1 MRYPQSIPPEL
12 PNGATEHRL
21 GVPLVAGRAKWNIR
35 ARAIEVSRPRPRNG
49 PPETRSPASFPW
61 SCAPVRV
68 IREQKQRFGPVRQT
82 SNRADPIGPLAD
94 VQCGRASARGAR
106 VRPLRAVRDIE
117 LPVSGTKA
125 EVLAHSA
132 SPAGV
137 SVTLSSNYEVRKKRG
152 LFSTSS
158 SRLPSPVL
166 RLHPPPSLPLSLPRA
181 IIRRCEGD
189 PRRKLGEPRDARARG
204 GGEARPS
211 SRGEVFQARDFQREA
226 KATRSPL
233 SSARTFPGPL
243 CTTTYIDRESGA
255 GRQDGAEAR
264 ERVAR
269 GGAARGWGGG
279 GERVY
284 GRVRYTGART
294 KKETSA
300 LSSTIAHGGHVAVS
314 SARCDYVRLG
324 LPMSPLSLSLS
335 LSLLVRSCSLC
346 LQSSSNAFPG
356 ANTRRRHT
364 SWPFCLHRARKDVA
378 RTSPSPPSLPPPRFS
393 SLPLSL
399 SSSYPGG
406 CTAPPRGGRGLLSTG
421 EMEDSATQP
430 QMSCTRS
437 AIPVDRHRPEVRYV
451 SMLN

>member
-61 SCAPVRV
+61 SRAPVRV

-166 RLHPPPSLPLSLPRA
+166 RLHPPPLPSPLPPPCDNPAMRGRPAEETRRTARRAGARGRRGEAVISRRSFPGARFPERGEGDTVATLVGTHLPRA
-181 IIRRCEGD
+181 LMYHDVHR
-189 PRRKLGEPRDARARG
+189 PRERGRTAGRGRGERESRAR
-204 GGEARPS
+204 
-211 SRGEVFQARDFQREA
+211 RGR
-226 KATRSPL
+226 
-233 SSARTFPGPL
+233 
-243 CTTTYIDRESGA
+243 A
-255 GRQDGAEAR
+255 G
-264 ERVAR
+264 V
-269 GGAARGWGGG
+269 GWGGG
-279 GERVY
+279 AGIWTCALHRRENQERNFSSLLHY
-284 GRVRYTGART
+284 RTWWPRCRFLGAMRLCP
-294 KKETSA
+294 SR
-300 LSSTIAHGGHVAVS
+300 SP
-314 SARCDYVRLG
+314 YV
-324 LPMSPLSLSLS
+324 PSLSLS
-335 LSLLVRSCSLC
+335 LSLFTRSLVL
-346 LQSSSNAFPG
+346 P
-356 ANTRRRHT
+356 
-364 SWPFCLHRARKDVA
+364 
-378 RTSPSPPSLPPPRFS
+378 LPPI
-393 SLPLSL
+393 L
-399 SSSYPGG
+399 
-406 CTAPPRGGRGLLSTG
+406 
-421 EMEDSATQP
+421 
-430 QMSCTRS
+430 
-437 AIPVDRHRPEVRYV
+437 V
-451 SMLN
+451 